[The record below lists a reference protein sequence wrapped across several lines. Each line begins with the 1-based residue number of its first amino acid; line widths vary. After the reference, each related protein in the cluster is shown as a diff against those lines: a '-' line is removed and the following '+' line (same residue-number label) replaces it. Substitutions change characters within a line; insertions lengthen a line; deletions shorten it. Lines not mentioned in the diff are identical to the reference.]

1 MGFGFGGGCGC
12 NDHRELPKRKEQI
25 ITENNDS
32 NPGLLQFLRTLARVF
47 LPKPPKWGNKFML
60 FGRYTPCQKVHFMT

>member
-47 LPKPPKWGNKFML
+47 LPKPPKWGE
-60 FGRYTPCQKVHFMT
+60 